1 MLTINSIKN
10 GIVIDHIQ
18 AGEGIKIYNFLNL
31 QNAKFAVALIMN
43 VKSEKCGSKDI
54 IKIENVLDLDYEIL
68 GLIDPNITIDIIEN
82 EVIKEKIKLKLPKK
96 VENIIRCKN
105 PRCVTS
111 IEKYVPHIHHLVDEN
126 TREYRCDY
134 CDDLQ
139 KVTSLY

>member
-10 GIVIDHIQ
+10 GIVIDHIK

-111 IEKYVPHIHHLVDEN
+111 IENMCLIF
-126 TREYRCDY
+126 T
-134 CDDLQ
+134 
-139 KVTSLY
+139 T